1 MKNLLSQL
9 KKQSL
14 LVQILAIGWL
24 ALILLLPFHAFIST
38 WGGTTI
44 GPLNLWKA
52 WKEILLSILVLIV
65 IIQSFVD
72 VKMFKHFWK
81 SWTTRLILAYGL
93 LHVFVALLIG
103 NQASPLAFGLAI
115 NLRIV
120 SIFLVGSVVFYYI
133 RPDKKELIRLLI
145 VPACLVVVF
154 GLLQMF
160 ILPYDLLS
168 YFGYK
173 EGVTIAPFN
182 TIDQQIDQLRIM
194 STLRGPNPLGAYLI
208 LPGVLL
214 VGLLVAIL
222 DRTKKD
228 STRIILRKFVGLS
241 VVFIGLLIILYGSH
255 SRSAWLGFV
264 ISAGVY
270 LMVKLSTKWRLIL
283 VSVGLVAVIIGSV
296 GIYQLRDTSFVQN
309 VILHDNPEIGPV
321 QTSNS
326 DHTLAIKNALGDIK
340 QDPLTGCAPGCAGP
354 ASFYDPDGAKLS
366 ENYYLQIAQEVGVVG
381 LWLFI
386 AINVLVGIQL
396 FKRRQDPLALALFA
410 SLIGISVANLLL
422 HVWADDTLAYVWW
435 GLAGAVLVK
444 SYKNEIEKRR

>member
-14 LVQILAIGWL
+14 LVRILAIGWL
-24 ALILLLPFHAFIST
+24 TLIVLLPFHAFIST
-38 WGGTTI
+38 WGGTSI

-52 WKEILLSILVLIV
+52 WKEILLSILVVIV
-65 IIQSFVD
+65 IAQSFVD
-72 VKMFKHFWK
+72 VEMFKFFWK
-81 SWTTRLILAYGL
+81 SWITRLIVFYGL
-93 LHVFVALLIG
+93 LHVLVTLIIG

-120 SIFLVGSVVFYYI
+120 SMFLVGGVVFYYLK
-133 RPDKKELIRLLI
+133 PDKKELMKLLI
-145 VPACLVVVF
+145 VPAVLVILF

-168 YFGYK
+168 HFGYK

-208 LPGVLL
+208 LPGILL
-214 VGLLVAIL
+214 LG
-222 DRTKKD
+222 
-228 STRIILRKFVGLS
+228 
-241 VVFIGLLIILYGSH
+241 LIISVIDRFKKESGKKSFKNAIVPASLLLGMLIVLYGSH

-264 ISAGVY
+264 VSGGVY

-283 VSVGLVAVIIGSV
+283 VSIGLVGLVV
-296 GIYQLRDTSFVQN
+296 GALGLYQLRDTSFVQN
-309 VILHDNPEIGPV
+309 VILHDNPEVGPA

-354 ASFYDPDGAKLS
+354 ASFYDPDGVKLS
-366 ENYYLQIAQEVGVVG
+366 ENYYLQVAQEVGVVG
-381 LWLFI
+381 LGLFI
-386 AINVLVGIQL
+386 AINILVGIQL
-396 FKRRQDPLALALFA
+396 FKRRQDVLALALFA
-410 SLIGISVANLLL
+410 SLIGLSIANLLL
-422 HVWADDTLAYVWW
+422 HVWADDTLAYIWW
-435 GLAGAVLVK
+435 GLAGAVLVSARTSDNK
-444 SYKNEIEKRR
+444 KRS

>member
-1 MKNLLSQL
+1 VKNLLSQL

-52 WKEILLSILVLIV
+52 WKEILLSLLVLIV

-72 VKMFKHFWK
+72 KDMFKYFWK
-81 SWTTRLILAYGL
+81 SWITRLILIYGL
-93 LHVFVALLIG
+93 LHVFVALLVG
-103 NQASPLAFGLAI
+103 NQSSPLAFGLAI

-120 SIFLVGSVVFYYI
+120 SMFLTGGVVFYYI
-133 RPDKKELIRLLI
+133 KPDKKELIRLLI
-145 VPACLVVVF
+145 IPAGLVVIF

-160 ILPYDLLS
+160 VLPYDLLR

-214 VGLLVAIL
+214 FGVIISVIERFKIESSKQMFKNVVSLSALLL
-222 DRTKKD
+222 
-228 STRIILRKFVGLS
+228 
-241 VVFIGLLIILYGSH
+241 GLLIVLYGSH

-264 ISAGVY
+264 VSAGVY

-283 VSVGLVAVIIGSV
+283 ASAGLVGLAIGSF
-296 GIYQLRDTSFVQN
+296 GLYQLRDTSFVQN
-309 VILHDNPEIGPV
+309 VILHDNPEVGPE

-354 ASFYDPDGAKLS
+354 ASFYDPEGAKLS

-381 LWLFI
+381 PGLFI

-444 SYKNEIEKRR
+444 SYKTDIGKRS